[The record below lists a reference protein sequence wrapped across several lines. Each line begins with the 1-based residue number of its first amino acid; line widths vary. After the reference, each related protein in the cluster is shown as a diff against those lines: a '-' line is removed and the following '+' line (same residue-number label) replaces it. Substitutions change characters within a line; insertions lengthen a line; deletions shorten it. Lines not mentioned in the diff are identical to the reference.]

1 MLENKFD
8 EIIFIKKDMDF
19 LKGLME
25 KLHLKKISRTEFSAN
40 INEFNNLGENKKILC
55 RARLN
60 FILENTTPLSYMGP
74 LISYVVSIINLFILY
89 ITREYKGADYYYVP
103 MIVINVFFLLLF
115 MWPYR
120 SEKTRISQCKYLLE
134 LLK

>member
-1 MLENKFD
+1 MEFLKKL
-8 EIIFIKKDMDF
+8 IKKF
-19 LKGLME
+19 Y
-25 KLHLKKISRTEFSAN
+25 LKKISSTEFSAN
-40 INEFNNLGENKKILC
+40 INEFNKLSENKKILC

-60 FILENTTPLSYMGP
+60 FILENTTPLAYMGP

-89 ITREYKGADYYYVP
+89 VTREYKGADYYYIP
-103 MIVINVFFLLLF
+103 MIAINIFFLLLF

-134 LLK
+134 LLKR